1 MSFVDES
8 GGMEEVASKML
19 EEKAWTEYF
28 VRHSVY
34 LAQYQKPTI
43 LSERTFRPSISGH
56 VPM

>member
-8 GGMEEVASKML
+8 DGMGEVASKML

-43 LSERTFRPSISGH
+43 LSERTFRP
-56 VPM
+56 